1 MHTAENKFMLYFD
14 RKKELCI
21 ECHKRD

>member
-14 RKKELCI
+14 CKKELCI